1 MVVENFNAHYDGVRN
16 KGGQTKLSF
25 VSNTSRNAIKVAPPS
40 SKKAVQKTQKL
51 AKKKQSTSKKT
62 NISESGTTK
71 NVGKN
76 VPAATTS
83 KLDSSDDFGSNSDDD
98 KASETDDVAIPK
110 DEQRKREAM
119 TAEKVSI
126 EAMKNRTERKET
138 KAALR
143 KKSDKKSE
151 IWTYFSEVIKVGTH
165 VFFL

>member
-1 MVVENFNAHYDGVRN
+1 M
-16 KGGQTKLSF
+16 
-25 VSNTSRNAIKVAPPS
+25 PPS
-40 SKKAVQKTQKL
+40 SLNKAVQKTKKL
-51 AKKKQSTSKKT
+51 ANSKQAASKKR
-62 NISESGTTK
+62 NISESK
-71 NVGKN
+71 KKVGKN

-83 KLDSSDDFGSNSDDD
+83 KLDSSDNSGSNSDDD
-98 KASETDDVAIPK
+98 KASATDDVAIPR

-151 IWTYFSEVIKVGTH
+151 IWTYFSEVIKVGTQ
-165 VFFL
+165 VFSFYY